1 MGCWLLRG
9 ARICIP
15 ASSWLGCGLNYVIN
29 FLYNICNYM
38 STLAAARADNF
49 YYPKNYNPEKVPPKK
64 SELTEDK
71 PFKVV

>member
-1 MGCWLLRG
+1 
-9 ARICIP
+9 
-15 ASSWLGCGLNYVIN
+15 
-29 FLYNICNYM
+29 M

-71 PFKVV
+71 PFKVDKVSELEVVRLGMKHLFMFVAKVART